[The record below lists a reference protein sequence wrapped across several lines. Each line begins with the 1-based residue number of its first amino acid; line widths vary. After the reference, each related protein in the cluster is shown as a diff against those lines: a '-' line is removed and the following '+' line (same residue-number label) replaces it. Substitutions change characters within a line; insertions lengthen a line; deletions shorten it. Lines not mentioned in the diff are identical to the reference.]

1 MSLEDHNYCGE
12 LGGNETPPKRRR
24 RNDDDDGE
32 QKFQKSCIRT
42 LSADKQY
49 NQKFKVQS
57 VKSTFVIENLPAN
70 PEAMLRALFAH
81 CMSTALDESQQNG
94 ITPDQLGATI
104 SSDLLNP
111 SIWIPIRRISDNTA
125 DSIMNR
131 FLEVAQSK
139 SREGSLWG
147 SPFTVTITTLDVAQL
162 PQRQQVRGSGKRTP
176 YSVQHIV
183 KESALLRINNSDDAY
198 CLFYAL
204 ETSRKYHSKEMPRR
218 NFCYYINRQNGRR
231 LEDVFGLMSGANI
244 RTDLREYDAVVY
256 VPIVVDYWNRKYATA
271 NQRFK
276 VFIFGA
282 TGTYRPKFQYGP
294 DNFNIEIPLYHHNG
308 HFDGIRCGV
317 GKAVFGRDYYCFSC
331 ECPYDNAN
339 DHTLQCKAKCINC
352 GRIGMGR
359 PCRADDNN
367 NNNYYIE
374 CAACG
379 KDFMSQDCFNHHL
392 SSNVCR
398 QFNKCK
404 QCGVV
409 WNVRQNRR
417 KGRSGHVCGEKF
429 CYTCKCY
436 HKPERGCFIQQLKAR
451 RPKKYR
457 LIAFDCETTQNTRI
471 EGSGDRR
478 LHSVNFIS
486 CHVACTKCIEENSWR
501 NSLQVPCSICGRQ
514 RTVTF
519 SHSGYERTQTDAQF
533 ITPCPMAAFAQWLLR
548 EFDPRYPTMLFAH
561 FGGRFDNIML
571 FRQFFLSGFCPQ
583 MIRRGNKLYEMKI
596 ARGEKNPEII
606 VRDSWNLMPVP
617 LGALPGAFGLS
628 VQDKE
633 FFPHLANVEAN
644 YGRILQSLPPKAD
657 YLYGGMTPDRQ
668 RRFDQWYAAHHH
680 QQFDLCEQLAAY
692 CTNDTHILVE
702 ALVAFRTEFL
712 AISDPLERH
721 GCLDDEDDDDEEEE
735 QEENDTAF
743 EVLGGGIDITWEPM
757 TIASASMRHFR
768 LNHLKRDQLA
778 IVPECGYDTTN
789 TQSLIALKFLD
800 WYAKRNGVS
809 IQTAHSPGG
818 EKKIGQYTVDGY
830 IAATDTV
837 IEVNGCHWHAHDH
850 PRHRFQ
856 PQTVMANGKN
866 SAADTGGRCA
876 TAVLHHIPGATSA
889 RILGV

>member
-1 MSLEDHNYCGE
+1 TTNTAITTTTTVYPQKIGVPRLASSTRMGKGNVSGKPLKIVTTTTANTNISRNTTTTTKNNNNNSSKITTPIPKTAKLVVDEQLPVATLLPTLIHQMCKDRPGE
-12 LGGNETPPKRRR
+12 
-24 RNDDDDGE
+24 
-32 QKFQKSCIRT
+32 
-42 LSADKQY
+42 
-49 NQKFKVQS
+49 
-57 VKSTFVIENLPAN
+57 ENFYQQAICW
-70 PEAMLRALFAH
+70 ALFALYLMVFVSLVLH
-81 CMSTALDESQQNG
+81 QLCSICWQSRETARVFRGCFPS
-94 ITPDQLGATI
+94 DQLPAPDTLRYPAALVVNNDPHYKQGSHWCAIYAPSKTEEAVIYFDSLAKTI
-104 SSDLLNP
+104 PPIVKTSFMDKFPKGFVTNKHPYQSPLTTTCAIHCIVFIYHMSLCHPFDAFLRMLDASESPDMYSLCILNKMINP
-111 SIWIPIRRISDNTA
+111 YLSAKSEHMDSHTPHFRA

-162 PQRQQVRGSGKRTP
+162 PQRQQVRGSGKRTTN
-176 YSVQHIV
+176 SVQHII
-183 KESALLRINNSDDAY
+183 KESALLRINN
-198 CLFYAL
+198 
-204 ETSRKYHSKEMPRR
+204 
-218 NFCYYINRQNGRR
+218 NINRQNGRR
-231 LEDVFGLMSGANI
+231 LEDVFGLMSSANI

-256 VPIVVDYWNRKYATA
+256 VPIVVDYWNRKYATS

-276 VFIFGA
+276 VFIFGT

-294 DNFNIEIPLYHHNG
+294 DNYNIEIPLYHHNG

-339 DHTLQCKAKCINC
+339 DHTLQCKAK
-352 GRIGMGR
+352 
-359 PCRADDNN
+359 
-367 NNNYYIE
+367 E
-374 CAACG
+374 CTACG
-379 KDFMSQDCFNHHL
+379 KDFISQDCFSHHL

-398 QFNKCK
+398 QFKKCK

-409 WNVRQNRR
+409 WNVKQNRR

-471 EGSGDRR
+471 EGDRR

-486 CHVACTKCIEENSWR
+486 CYVVCTKCINEILWR
-501 NSLQVPCSICGRQ
+501 NSLQAPCGICGRQ

-519 SHSGYERTQTDAQF
+519 SHRVYERTQTDAQF
-533 ITPCPMAAFAQWLLR
+533 ITPCPMAAFAQWLLS

-571 FRQFFLSGFCPQ
+571 FRQFFLNGFCPQ

-617 LGALPGAFGLS
+617 LGALPGAFGLN

-633 FFPHLANVEAN
+633 FFPHLANVETN
-644 YGRILQSLPPKAD
+644 YGLILQSLPPKAD

-668 RRFDQWYAAHHH
+668 RRFDQWYAEHRH

-692 CTNDTHILVE
+692 CTNDT
-702 ALVAFRTEFL
+702 
-712 AISDPLERH
+712 
-721 GCLDDEDDDDEEEE
+721 
-735 QEENDTAF
+735 
-743 EVLGGGIDITWEPM
+743 
-757 TIASASMRHFR
+757 
-768 LNHLKRDQLA
+768 
-778 IVPECGYDTTN
+778 
-789 TQSLIALKFLD
+789 
-800 WYAKRNGVS
+800 
-809 IQTAHSPGG
+809 
-818 EKKIGQYTVDGY
+818 
-830 IAATDTV
+830 
-837 IEVNGCHWHAHDH
+837 
-850 PRHRFQ
+850 
-856 PQTVMANGKN
+856 
-866 SAADTGGRCA
+866 
-876 TAVLHHIPGATSA
+876 
-889 RILGV
+889 RILIE